1 MVGEMVIVESAGVT
15 DVGRSRSENEDALFC
30 DDDLRLYLV
39 ADGLGGHQAGEVA
52 SRLVVE
58 TIRDCMQAYQRGSH
72 VDTLDGYDRSL
83 SEEANMLQASVVRAN
98 REVHRWSSQEGPCR
112 RMGSTVAA
120 ACFSDGGLITA
131 NVGDSPIWL
140 VQAGEIETLSVLHT
154 VGAEQAARH
163 ASGRGALGR
172 EFKHVLTRA
181 IGIEAAVKV
190 DVCEMPCF
198 PGDILVMASDGL
210 SNKVSTEEVL
220 SHVSCRDPE
229 EACRLLVALANE
241 RGGDDNIT
249 VVVAR
254 VSALQPKARSIA
266 GRVRGWF
273 KT

>member
-1 MVGEMVIVESAGVT
+1 MIVVESAGVT
-15 DVGRSRSENEDALFC
+15 DVGRSRSENEDALFR

-52 SRLVVE
+52 SRMVVE
-58 TIRDCMQAYQRGSH
+58 TIRDCMRGCQRGSL
-72 VDTLDGYDRSL
+72 VDTLEGYDRTL
-83 SEEANMLQASVVRAN
+83 SDEANKLQASVFRAN
-98 REVHRWSSQEGPCR
+98 QEVHRLSSQEGSYR

-120 ACFSDGGLITA
+120 AYFIEGSLVIA

-140 VQAGEIETLSVLHT
+140 VHNGAIETLSVLHT
-154 VGAEQAARH
+154 VMAEQSARH
-163 ASGRGALGR
+163 PDVQDNLGP

-181 IGIEAAVKV
+181 MGIESAVKV

-210 SNKVSTEEVL
+210 SNTVSVQEIL
-220 SHVSCRDPE
+220 GHVSRHDPE

-249 VVVAR
+249 VVVVR
-254 VSALQPKARSIA
+254 VAAVQPKARAIA
-266 GRVRGWF
+266 GRIRGWF
-273 KT
+273 KK